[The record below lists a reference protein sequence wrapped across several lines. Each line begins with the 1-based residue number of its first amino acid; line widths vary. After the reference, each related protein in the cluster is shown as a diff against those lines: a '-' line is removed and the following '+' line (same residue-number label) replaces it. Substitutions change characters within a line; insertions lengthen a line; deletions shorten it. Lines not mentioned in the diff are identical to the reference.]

1 MLNVIHIVNNI
12 IHIFY
17 IFLIQQILEHEY
29 NSGTVLVT
37 YETMMSKIET
47 ILVLVRLK
55 VRR

>member
-1 MLNVIHIVNNI
+1 MLNMIHILNYI

-29 NSGTVLVT
+29 NSDTVLVT
-37 YETMMSKIET
+37 YETMINKIEE